1 MSELTWHWHRL
12 RAMSPL
18 EVALHLRRKW
28 RQRTDT
34 RRSFAD
40 DGKQLSF
47 GPATEFP
54 ALPPAATAPSA
65 LRDALRK
72 DAAEILAGHW
82 HAFGDLTLKVDNP
95 PCWQCDYVSGRDL
108 TTRESA
114 FRLNHRALPGGA
126 DIRVVWE
133 LNRWQHLTRLAM
145 ASYVLDEDQPGST
158 CLAWLKDWV
167 EQNPAYRGWNWTSAL
182 EAGLRLIQFTWI
194 DALLTKG
201 RYAPQREADLAF
213 LRARILPAHVWY
225 VWRYRSFGS
234 SANNHLLGELA
245 GLIVALARWPAL
257 AEWVNRRGV
266 SLRELQW
273 QWERQVLKQF
283 AEDGGNREQ
292 ALGYQLFAWE
302 LCWHARRAL
311 LAHAAHEFAPGV
323 EDRLNSALRFFWE
336 MQSRSEHW
344 DYGDSDNATAL
355 PVGLGGATRVRE
367 WRSWAAGDPETA
379 LEYWISLSPLAKKR
393 LGSGMPAHARPVAG
407 WWIYEQS
414 GMALNESGFWWLRW
428 DLSPLGYQ
436 RTAAHGHLDVLH
448 VSIWYRGAAM
458 VVDPGTGA
466 YFADPPLRT
475 WLASREAHNGPCP
488 IPNREPR
495 RLGPFLWSRPHGLA
509 HYQGNTDGS
518 LQANALGYSRRIT
531 YLLKQDGW
539 EIEDRPAERWA
550 RRLTF
555 VVRWQF
561 APGTWVK
568 RISAH
573 KFSVHRA
580 DVSVMIEAD
589 TSWDSIELLE
599 LSEPQEATG
608 EAGPGSRSY
617 EGVVSP
623 AFRQVLR
630 APCLKLTAVPKQG
643 QPCVFRTRFLASP
656 AA

>member
-1 MSELTWHWHRL
+1 
-12 RAMSPL
+12 MSPL
-18 EVALHLRRKW
+18 EVVLHARRKW
-28 RQRTDT
+28 RQKTDARKT
-34 RRSFAD
+34 
-40 DGKQLSF
+40 
-47 GPATEFP
+47 FP
-54 ALPPAATAPSA
+54 AEDIEFGAPQAFPRLPAPERAPLA
-65 LRDALRK
+65 LQEALRK
-72 DAAEILAGHW
+72 DASEILHGHWRAFGHLDLKVDTPPRWQHDYLAGH
-82 HAFGDLTLKVDNP
+82 DLATA
-95 PCWQCDYVSGRDL
+95 
-108 TTRESA
+108 ESA
-114 FRLNHRALPGGA
+114 FKLNHRSLPGGA

-133 LNRWQHLTRLAM
+133 LNRWQQLTRLAM
-145 ASYVLDEDQPGST
+145 AAYVSGEEKPGTT
-158 CLAWLKDWV
+158 CLAWLQDWN
-167 EQNPAYRGWNWTSAL
+167 ERNPPYRGWNWTSAL
-182 EAGLRLIQFTWI
+182 EVGLRLIQFTWI
-194 DALLTKG
+194 DALLSQG
-201 RYAPQREADLAF
+201 PFAAQWAQALAS

-225 VWRYRSFGS
+225 AWRYRSFGS

-245 GLIVALARWPAL
+245 GLIVALVRWPSLVKWAKP
-257 AEWVNRRGV
+257 RGLG
-266 SLRELQW
+266 LRELQW
-273 QWERQVLKQF
+273 LWEQQVLKQF
-283 AEDGGNREQ
+283 AEDGGNCEQ

-302 LCWHARRAL
+302 LCWLTRHAL
-311 LAHAAHEFAPGV
+311 LTQAAEGFAPGV
-323 EDRLNSALRFFWE
+323 EDRLASALRFFWE

-344 DYGDSDNATAL
+344 DYGDSDNAMAL
-355 PVGLGGATRVRE
+355 PVGLSGATRVRE
-367 WRSWAAGDPETA
+367 WRSWAAGDPENA
-379 LEYWISLSPLAKKR
+379 LHYWIGLSPLAKKR
-393 LGSGMPAHARPVAG
+393 LGSGLPAHARPVAG

-414 GMALNESGFWWLRW
+414 GLALNESGFWWLRW

-448 VSIWYRGAAM
+448 ASIWYRGAAM

-495 RLGPFLWSRPHGLA
+495 RLGQFLWSRPHGPA
-509 HYQGNTDGS
+509 HYRGNTDGS
-518 LQANALGYSRRIT
+518 LQAKALGYSRRIT

-550 RRLTF
+550 RRMPF

-568 RISAH
+568 RISDH

-589 TSWDSIELLE
+589 TSWESIELLE
-599 LSEPQEATG
+599 LSEPQEAARD
-608 EAGPGSRSY
+608 AGPGFQSY
-617 EGVVSP
+617 EGMVSP

-630 APCLKLTAVPKQG
+630 APCLKLTARPKQG